1 MKGSQQHWSLCIR
14 DLQIKAHKM
23 LFQFTRLA
31 TIEKSDNPK
40 CWNGVKQ
47 ASVSMVGVGGDSS
60 AHSLHYRPKSTARVL
75 HGHPKPTDHEGDDG

>member
-31 TIEKSDNPK
+31 TIKKSDNPK

-47 ASVSMVGVGGDSS
+47 ASVSMVGVRGRQQCPQPALQAQEHCQGS
-60 AHSLHYRPKSTARVL
+60 AWASKAHRP
-75 HGHPKPTDHEGDDG
+75 